1 MVRNIRAI
9 RYLKVSV
16 FLINLWGCW
25 SEAWRPLHQPGCRA
39 RCCARDQESNSC
51 ISRTSVAALLRMNV
65 KAQSKPT
72 FPGPALWQGAFE
84 AAWVQ
89 RKRASRA
96 LWCLRRLLLV
106 LALRQQRYTS
116 LTHQHGLE
124 SLLLRCRVAQLWW
137 QPAATGDC
145 APEQALQA
153 LRRHWPSVW
162 FQPRREMLASCLD
175 MRFELVDVALRSFDD
190 CAGVSNFA
198 LCGPSWGD
206 NDHKYCTV
214 DDDFTRHPGRY
225 VPACPRSTF
234 YSVLLRKDISTGRK
248 GSKDPRPLGSSA
260 ILGQAARI
268 RSASKS
274 SWKPEPQAVPPR
286 ATVVVTLGRGGF
298 TVSCDPNLVGAAT
311 WHSSPKGLE

>member
-1 MVRNIRAI
+1 
-9 RYLKVSV
+9 
-16 FLINLWGCW
+16 
-25 SEAWRPLHQPGCRA
+25 
-39 RCCARDQESNSC
+39 
-51 ISRTSVAALLRMNV
+51 MNV

-72 FPGPALWQGAFE
+72 FTGPALWQGAFE
-84 AAWVQ
+84 AAWAQ

-96 LWCLRRLLLV
+96 LWCLAAAV
-106 LALRQQRYTS
+106 HKPP
-116 LTHQHGLE
+116 HQHGLE

-137 QPAATGDC
+137 QPATMGDC

-206 NDHKYCTV
+206 DDHKYCTV
-214 DDDFTRHPGRY
+214 DDDFTRHPGRC
-225 VPACPRSTF
+225 VPACPRSAF
-234 YSVLLRKDISTGRK
+234 YSVLLQKDFSTGRK
-248 GSKDPRPLGSSA
+248 DCKDPRPLGSSA
-260 ILGQAARI
+260 KAARI

-311 WHSSPKGLE
+311 WHCSPKGLE